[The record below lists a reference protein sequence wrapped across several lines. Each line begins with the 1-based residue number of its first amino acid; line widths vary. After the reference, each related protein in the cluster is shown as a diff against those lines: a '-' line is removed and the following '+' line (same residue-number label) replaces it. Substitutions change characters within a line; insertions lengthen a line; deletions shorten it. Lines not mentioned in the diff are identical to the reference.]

1 MRDIAL
7 ALFVFGMLPYILM
20 RPYIG
25 LLVWSWL
32 GYMNPNRLC
41 YGFAI
46 SFPWVQLVAIVT
58 LISLTFSKDSKRIPI
73 SSITILMILFY
84 AWATL
89 TTFFAVESASAWQLW
104 EEFGK
109 TLIMVWATLMLVS
122 NRHRIHLLV
131 WVIVI
136 SLGFYGIKGGIF
148 TVVHGGSQHVYGPA
162 GSFIADN
169 NDLAQ
174 ALCMTLP
181 LMRYLQLQSQNRR
194 VRIALVLAMA
204 LTGIAILGTYS
215 RGGLI
220 SMTVVSVILL
230 WKSRKRMVVLAFAVM
245 LGMIGYHFMPAQWME
260 RMDTIHHAEQTDS
273 AQTRIQSWEFAT
285 NVAIHSPVYGGGF
298 NVYQSN
304 EMWARFGPENA
315 IPRAVHSIYFRV
327 LGEQGFPGLVIFL
340 ALLFASWRS
349 CGRARRIA
357 GNFPE
362 QRWAYDLGSMLQ
374 VSLAAFM
381 VAGSVSTSSY
391 FDLSWQLMAM
401 CALLPGIVTDEL
413 TKRTSYRAGPPA
425 SRVKRIVNTV
435 GSTAN

>member
-7 ALFVFGMLPYILM
+7 ALFIFGMLPYILM

-58 LISLTFSKDSKRIPI
+58 LISLVFSKDSKRIPV
-73 SSITILMILFY
+73 SSITVLMIIFF
-84 AWATL
+84 AWATF

-104 EEFGK
+104 GEFGK
-109 TLIMVWATLMLVS
+109 TLIMVWVTLMLV
-122 NRHRIHLLV
+122 RDRQRIHLLV
-131 WVIVI
+131 WIIVI
-136 SLGFYGIKGGIF
+136 SLGFYGLKGGMF
-148 TVVHGGSQHVYGPA
+148 TILNGGSNRVFGPV

-181 LMRYLQLQSQNRR
+181 LLRYLQLQSKDKIL
-194 VRIALVLAMA
+194 RIALILTMI
-204 LTGIAILGTYS
+204 LTGVAILGTYS
-215 RGGLI
+215 RGGLV
-220 SMTVVSVILL
+220 SLTVVTGVLL
-230 WKSRKRMVVLAFAVM
+230 LKSRKRIAVMAVIAVLATT
-245 LGMIGYHFMPAQWME
+245 GYQFMPAQWTD
-260 RMDTIHHAEQTDS
+260 RMDTLHNAEQTDS
-273 AQTRIQSWEFAT
+273 GQTRIQSWEFAA
-285 NVAIHSPVYGGGF
+285 NVALHHPVVGGGF

-304 EMWARFGPENA
+304 AMWERFGPEGA

-340 ALLFASWRS
+340 ALLFSSWRS
-349 CGRARRIA
+349 CSRARKMTRDS
-357 GNFPE
+357 PE
-362 QRWAYDLGSMLQ
+362 QRWAHDLGSMLQ
-374 VSLAAFM
+374 VSLAAFL

-401 CALLPGIVTDEL
+401 CALLPVIVSDQL
-413 TKRTSYRAGPPA
+413 AKRASYQGAPPTM
-425 SRVKRIVNTV
+425 RLNRTGNP
-435 GSTAN
+435 